1 MEDKKDFKVNID
13 VKNKFIKGDELKVVQ
28 ILNNLLSNAF
38 KYSDAGDKV
47 LLEVRELE
55 YRQYHKNSLYD

>member
-38 KYSDAGDKV
+38 KYSDAGIKS
-47 LLEVRELE
+47 
-55 YRQYHKNSLYD
+55 Y